1 VHTKPIQ
8 PSIWVRVFPFL
19 LWLQQTNSQSLRA
32 DVMAGITGAIIV
44 LPQGVAYAMIAG
56 MPPEYGLYAAII
68 PAIIAALFGSSFHL
82 ISGPTAALSIVV
94 FTTLSP
100 MATPGSP
107 EFVQLALTLT
117 LLAGLFQ
124 LILGLVR
131 MGTLVNFISHSVVIG
146 FTSGAAILIA
156 TSQLKNVFG
165 IDIPS
170 GESFAHTWVELF
182 YEIDQTN
189 YYNLLVA
196 LVTILSALA
205 IKKWLKKIPNMLLA
219 MIIGSV
225 LAFFLGAEQHH
236 IALVGSIPA
245 QLPPISNPSWSFAVI
260 RDLMPGA
267 LAIGLLGLVEAVSI
281 ARSVAIH
288 SNQRIDGNQEFIG
301 QGLSNIAGAFFSG
314 YASSGSFTRTGVNY
328 SAGAKS
334 PLAAIFAAIALAFII
349 LLLAPLTAYVPIA
362 SMAGILLIVSYNL
375 IDLHHIKS
383 IAFASR
389 SEFTVLM
396 VTFTAT
402 LFLHLEF
409 AIYVGVMLSLVI
421 YLNRTSKPN
430 IVTLAPDP
438 KSIRHRLTNVARKPL
453 TECPQLKIIRIDG
466 SLFFGAV
473 DYVQKHLQEIP
484 ESHILIVGSGINFID
499 VAGAEMLAHEA
510 KRRRTL
516 GGGLYFSNMKI
527 RARTIFERGGYLA
540 DIDPNMIFE
549 VKTDAIKT
557 AFAHLDVSRCQTCSA
572 RIFEEC
578 QQFVPASISPS
589 T

>member
-1 VHTKPIQ
+1 VNHQST
-8 PSIWVRVFPFL
+8 PSSVWIRIFPFL
-19 LWLQQTNSQSLRA
+19 LWLRQSNAQSVRA
-32 DVMAGITGAIIV
+32 DAMAGMTGAVIV

-68 PAIIAALFGSSFHL
+68 PAIIAALFGSSWHL

-94 FTTLSP
+94 FTTISP
-100 MATPGSP
+100 MATPGSS

-124 LILGLVR
+124 LVLGLVR

-182 YEIDQTN
+182 HEIDQTN

-196 LVTILSALA
+196 VVTIVVALA
-205 IKKWLKKIPNMLLA
+205 IKKWLNKIPNMLIA
-219 MIIGSV
+219 MIVGSV
-225 LAFFLGAEQHH
+225 LAFFLGAEEHG

-245 QLPPISNPSWSFAVI
+245 ELPPVSSPSFSFSTL

-281 ARSVAIH
+281 ARSVAIY

-334 PLAAIFAAIALAFII
+334 PLAAIFAAVALALII
-349 LLLAPLTAYVPIA
+349 LMLAPLTAYVPIA

-375 IDLHHIKS
+375 IDVHHIKS

-396 VTFTAT
+396 VTFIAT

-438 KSIRHRLTNVARKPL
+438 DSIQHRLTNTARKPL

-484 ESHILIVGSGINFID
+484 EAHILIVCSGINFID

-510 KRRRTL
+510 KRRRAL

-527 RARTIFERGGYLA
+527 RAKNIFERGGYLA
-540 DIDPNMIFE
+540 DINPEMIFDA
-549 VKTDAIKT
+549 KTDAIKT
-557 AFAHLDVSRCQTCSA
+557 IITHLEIARCHSCSV
-572 RIFEEC
+572 RIFKEC
-578 QQFVPASISPS
+578 QQF
-589 T
+589 